1 MIIDAYHAGD
11 RAQAD
16 ELLAPLRALGPVKDT
31 IRAVTMPELSRVHTD
46 PGQPVPAERRLRSD
60 SGAGNWISRRQ
71 STRRLSRLLLRAAVA
86 GWILQGIPSAEHPGP
101 LEPPDPARPMTAGP
115 PDGIVGRGAEIDV
128 LQSFI
133 ERAGLGGEALVLVGD
148 AGVGKT
154 ALLDVAARHAGSL
167 GVSVIRAAGAE
178 FEADISF
185 AALHQSLLPLLN
197 GLEELRPSHRD
208 ALAVALGLGEGRA
221 PDRLVVAGAALE
233 LVRCAGEEQP
243 LVIVL
248 DDVFWVD
255 RPSAEVLGFVARRLA
270 GSHVGLLAALRDATG
285 TVFEGSDLP
294 KYRLEP
300 LDRDAA
306 DGLVRARFPILGPD
320 MRRRLLAEAAGN
332 PLALLELPAALSG
345 HRPFAS
351 PASPAPLP
359 LSARLSELFASRVEE
374 LPPATGRLLLLAA
387 LDGTGDLG
395 TLQRAAGD
403 AELRDLAP
411 AERSRLLH
419 VDPETRQLVF
429 RHPLTRSAVVELATA
444 QERREAHRALAGV
457 RADEP
462 QRQVWHLA
470 EAAVEPD
477 ERVAEM
483 LDTTARQM
491 LRRGDPVGAA
501 TALTR
506 AAELS
511 PAIADRSRRL
521 TKAAFVDV
529 TGGVLGDG
537 EEIVAE
543 ALEADPRPGA
553 SLQPDVTAAFV
564 LLNGDGDLETVH
576 RLLVRA
582 IEAQGDEL
590 DAADED
596 VAAAV
601 YLLLLV
607 CGFSGRVDLWAAYF
621 AILDRLRPDVPED
634 LLLASLT
641 MPDPVRG
648 ALPVLERLDQVIA
661 ELDEEP
667 ESWHLR
673 KVALAAMFIDRTGGC
688 RPALRRSVERSR
700 ATGAW
705 TLAASALN
713 FMGLDY
719 FLTGEWDELEQ
730 VLAEAFEICEHAGLR
745 LYVPVLRYDRA
756 LVAAARGDDAL
767 VRELADEISGW
778 AERRGAQLIAQLRES
793 RPWTGGTRA
802 RRLRGGVPP
811 RVGCLSAGRVP
822 PLPRHALWVCM
833 DLVEAAVRTDRHAE
847 AAAHVAAMQRYGIA
861 RISPRTALLAGGSA
875 GLAAR
880 DDQAALAEFERAL
893 AIPGADRWP
902 FDLARVR
909 LAYGERL
916 RRSHSGRGAAAQ
928 LAGALEAFQRLGA
941 TPWVRRA
948 AAELRATGLAPAA
961 ASTNRTAE
969 PLTPQ
974 EHEIASL
981 AAAGLTNKQIG
992 ERLYLSHR
1000 TVSGHLY
1007 RIFPKLGISTRAA
1020 LRDALPAKLEI
1031 EAAVAGPP
1039 HRDSGKR
1046 T

>member
-1 MIIDAYHAGD
+1 
-11 RAQAD
+11 
-16 ELLAPLRALGPVKDT
+16 
-31 IRAVTMPELSRVHTD
+31 
-46 PGQPVPAERRLRSD
+46 
-60 SGAGNWISRRQ
+60 
-71 STRRLSRLLLRAAVA
+71 
-86 GWILQGIPSAEHPGP
+86 
-101 LEPPDPARPMTAGP
+101 MTAGP
-115 PDGIVGRGAEIDV
+115 PDGVVGRGAEIDV

-167 GVSVIRAAGAE
+167 GVSVVRAAGAE

-185 AALHQSLLPLLN
+185 SALHQSLLPLLD
-197 GLEELRPSHRD
+197 GIQELRPRYRD
-208 ALAVALGLGEGRA
+208 ALSVALGLGEGRP
-221 PDRLVVAGAALE
+221 PDRLVVSGAALE
-233 LVRCAGEEQP
+233 LVRRAGLQQP
-243 LVIVL
+243 LLIVL
-248 DDVFWVD
+248 DDVFWMD

-270 GSHVGLLAALRDATG
+270 GGHVGVLAALRDAIG
-285 TVFEGSDLP
+285 SVFEGSGVP
-294 KYRLEP
+294 KYQLEP
-300 LDRDAA
+300 LDWDAA
-306 DGLVRARFPILGPD
+306 DDLVRARFPILGPD

-345 HRPFAS
+345 RRPFAS
-351 PASPAPLP
+351 PASHAPLP
-359 LSARLSELFASRVEE
+359 LSARLSELFASRVEQ
-374 LPPATGRLLLLAA
+374 LPPATRRLILLAA

-395 TLQRAAGD
+395 TLQQATGD

-419 VDPETRQLVF
+419 VDPETRRLVF

-462 QRQVWHLA
+462 QRQAWHLA

-483 LDTTARQM
+483 LEATARQM

-511 PAIADRSRRL
+511 PSDADRSRRL

-529 TGGVLGDG
+529 NLAGRLGDG

-543 ALEADPRPGA
+543 ALEAEPGPGA

-590 DAADED
+590 DATDED

-607 CGFSGRVDLWAAYF
+607 CGFAGRADLWAAYF

-661 ELDEEP
+661 ELDDEP
-667 ESWHLR
+667 DSWHLR
-673 KVALAAMFIDRTGGC
+673 KVALAAMFIDRAGGC

-705 TLAASALN
+705 TLVASALN

-730 VLAEAFEICEHAGLR
+730 LLEEAFEICEHAGLR
-745 LYVPVLRYDRA
+745 LYLPVFHYDRA
-756 LVAAARGDDAL
+756 LVAAARGDDA
-767 VRELADEISGW
+767 VARELADGITGW
-778 AERRGAQLIAQLRES
+778 AERRGADLIAQLANH
-793 RPWTGGTRA
+793 A
-802 RRLRGGVPP
+802 RGLAALGRGDFETAYHHASEVCPP
-811 RVGCLSAGRVP
+811 GEFVRYR
-822 PLPRHALWVCM
+822 RHALWVCM

-847 AAAHVAAMQRYGIA
+847 AAAHVAAMQQYGIA
-861 RISPRTALLAGGSA
+861 RISARLALLAGGSA
-875 GLAAR
+875 GMAAR
-880 DDQAALAEFERAL
+880 HDQDAVAAFEQALATPR
-893 AIPGADRWP
+893 ADRWP

-916 RRSHSGRGAAAQ
+916 RRAHSGRAAGAELAAAHD
-928 LAGALEAFQRLGA
+928 AFRRLGA
-941 TPWVRRA
+941 MPWARRA
-948 AAELRATGLAPAA
+948 AAELRAAGQAPA
-961 ASTNRTAE
+961 SEHDGLSE

-974 EHEIASL
+974 ELEIASL

-1000 TVSGHLY
+1000 TVGGHLY
-1007 RIFPKLGISTRAA
+1007 RIFPKLGIHTRAA
-1020 LRDALPAKLEI
+1020 LRDALP
-1031 EAAVAGPP
+1031 
-1039 HRDSGKR
+1039 S
-1046 T
+1046 